1 MSLRIIKR
9 DSFKRGDTA
18 AFIYQF
24 TQPYAGFNWAAV
36 TVDCALTSVEAP
48 TDNTAA
54 ITRLAQPLTVDSS
67 NTASYIF
74 QLTPAEAKTLV
85 PGTSYIDECQLKQGT
100 TYVTTP
106 VTGQTKIAQDFII

>member
-1 MSLRIIKR
+1 MSLKIIKR

-24 TQPYAGFNWAAV
+24 TQPYAGFNWATV

-48 TDNTAA
+48 TDNSAA
-54 ITRLAQPLTVDSS
+54 ITRLAQTLTVDSS
-67 NTASYIF
+67 NTASYTF
-74 QLTPAEAKTLV
+74 QLTPAESKALI
-85 PGTSYIDECQLKQGT
+85 PGTTYIDECQLKQGS

-106 VTGQTKIAQDFII
+106 VTGSTKIAQDYVI